1 MGQTRTPTVKTGL
14 DDRAINP
21 EENSPGKMKTT
32 ETALNKD
39 DLTKN
44 VTATNPKTGRIT
56 TLKML
61 RQNQL
66 SQAHLDPAINLSQK
80 QILLGWTRL
89 NCFVLIIWES
99 HQTTSIAHQ
108 TLMK

>member
-21 EENSPGKMKTT
+21 EENFPGKMKTT

-66 SQAHLDPAINLSQK
+66 SQAHLDLAINLSQK
-80 QILLGWTRL
+80 QILLG
-89 NCFVLIIWES
+89 
-99 HQTTSIAHQ
+99 
-108 TLMK
+108 